1 MEDKL
6 ILGKP
11 IAEAINA
18 ETKDFI
24 DEMKRMGNRCPKVN
38 VVLANDSPASLSY
51 ISGFEKLCAS
61 VGMDYVLTVLKESVT
76 QAELNTV
83 LDDISK
89 DDEIDGILLQMP
101 LPKHINADEAI
112 LHIDP
117 NKDLDGFHPMN
128 VGRLWMNQPA
138 FVPCTAES
146 VMAFIDASGIDLKG
160 KHVVVLGR
168 SNVVG
173 KPVAELCLARH
184 ATVTLCH
191 SRTVDIEEEA
201 SRADVVIAA
210 IGKAR
215 LIKGNWIK
223 EGAVVI
229 DVGVNRDENGKLC
242 GDVDFDDVINKVSKI
257 SPVPKGVGV
266 VTNAMLLK
274 SAIQA
279 YKMKQKG
286 QNI

>member
-11 IAEAINA
+11 IAESINA
-18 ETKDFI
+18 ETKGFI
-24 DEMKRMGNRCPKVN
+24 DEMKRMGKRWPKVN

-51 ISGFEKLCAS
+51 ISGFEKLCTS
-61 VGMDYVLTVLKESVT
+61 VGMEYVLTVLKESVS
-76 QAELNTV
+76 QQELNDT
-83 LDDISK
+83 LDRISQ

-117 NKDLDGFHPMN
+117 DKDLDGFHPMN

-191 SRTVDIEEEA
+191 SRTVNIEAEA

-215 LIKGNWIK
+215 LIKENWIK

-242 GDVDFDDVINKVSKI
+242 GDVDFDEVIHKVSKI

-274 SAIQA
+274 SAVHA
-279 YKMKQKG
+279 YKMKADG
-286 QNI
+286 RNI

>member
-1 MEDKL
+1 MEEKL
-6 ILGKP
+6 IYGKG
-11 IAEAINA
+11 IAEQINA
-18 ETKDFI
+18 ETKKFI
-24 DEMKRMGNRCPKVN
+24 EDVKAAGKRCPKVN
-38 VVLANDSPASLSY
+38 VVLANDAPASLSY
-51 ISGFEKLCAS
+51 ISGFEKLCVS
-61 VGMDYVLTVLKESVT
+61 VGMEYVLTVLKESCT
-76 QAELNTV
+76 QAELNAV
-83 LDDISK
+83 LDGISK

-117 NKDLDGFHPMN
+117 DKDLDGFHPMN

-191 SRTVDIEEEA
+191 SRTVNIEAEA

-215 LIKGNWIK
+215 LIKENWIK

-242 GDVDFDDVINKVSKI
+242 GDVDFDDVIDKVSKI

-266 VTNAMLLK
+266 VTNAMLLR
-274 SAIQA
+274 SAVHA
-279 YKMKQKG
+279 YKLKNG
-286 QNI
+286 SNL

>member
-11 IAEAINA
+11 IAESINA
-18 ETKDFI
+18 ETKGFI
-24 DEMKRMGNRCPKVN
+24 DEMKRRGKRCPKVN

-51 ISGFEKLCAS
+51 ISGFEKLCTS
-61 VGMDYVLTVLKESVT
+61 VGMEYVLTVLKESVS
-76 QAELNTV
+76 QQELNDT
-83 LDDISK
+83 LDSISQ
-89 DDEIDGILLQMP
+89 DQEIDGILLQMP

-117 NKDLDGFHPMN
+117 DKDLDGFHPMN

-191 SRTVDIEEEA
+191 SRTVNIEAEA

-215 LIKGNWIK
+215 LIKENWIK

-229 DVGVNRDENGKLC
+229 DVGVNRDESGKLC
-242 GDVDFDDVINKVSKI
+242 GDVDFDEVIHKVSKI

-274 SAIQA
+274 SAVHA
-279 YKMKQKG
+279 YKMKEDG
-286 QNI
+286 RNI